1 VGTFFEV
8 YHSKVFEAVGGRWKL
23 ATCLF
28 AVKLAAQLQKAV
40 SQLGLCPDGYDH
52 QDHPLN
58 SDSQPCVW
66 NKAFQWH
73 LAKIQWQNSL
83 AREKQL
89 GACSRKRH

>member
-8 YHSKVFEAVGGRWKL
+8 YHSKVFEAVGGRWKM

-28 AVKLAAQLQKAV
+28 AVKLAAQLEKAV

-58 SDSQPCVW
+58 SDSQHCVW
-66 NKAFQWH
+66 NKAFQGH
-73 LAKIQWQNSL
+73 LAMIQWQNSL
-83 AREKQL
+83 ARENPL

>member
-1 VGTFFEV
+1 MLWEFNQHRENWVGTFFEV
-8 YHSKVFEAVGGRWKL
+8 YHSKVFEAVGGRWKM

-28 AVKLAAQLQKAV
+28 AVKLAAQLEKAV

-66 NKAFQWH
+66 NKAFQ
-73 LAKIQWQNSL
+73 
-83 AREKQL
+83 
-89 GACSRKRH
+89 